1 MREGAT
7 FQIERYLGA
16 AMKIL
21 FLTSG
26 PRVPSTR
33 FRIIQYVPLLR
44 AAGHRC
50 TVAHSIPEKY
60 GHFATIGWR
69 LSQKLKRAVRRWHL
83 LRARVGRYDAVVIER
98 EIFNDGTFDMEQRFR
113 AVAPLLVLDVDD
125 AVFLNYPEK
134 FDRVCRM
141 CDLVLAGNRFLRER
155 IEPANP
161 NVVVVPTCIDAE
173 AYRTKAA
180 WPSPSGRPV
189 VGWMGT
195 TGNLQYLEVA
205 APALRRL
212 AATCQ
217 FELRLI
223 APGDAPI
230 AALDLEGV
238 NLRFLRWDPRT
249 EIEQLR
255 QFDIGLMPLRA
266 DQPWDKYKCGLKLI
280 QYMAVGIP
288 AVASPVGVNAE
299 IVVHGLNGYLAADT
313 AAWIGALKPL
323 LVDAGLRARIG
334 QAARARAENDF
345 SIQAWLPRLVDA
357 MEAALS
363 KKGQR
368 R

>member
-1 MREGAT
+1 
-7 FQIERYLGA
+7 
-16 AMKIL
+16 MKIL

-33 FRIIQYVPLLR
+33 FRVMQYVPLLR

-50 TVAHSIPEKY
+50 TVAHSVPEKY
-60 GHFATIGWR
+60 GQFRAVGWR
-69 LSQKLKRAVRRWHL
+69 LSQRLKRAFRRWHL
-83 LRARVGRYDAVVIER
+83 LRARLERYDVVVIER
-98 EIFNDGTFDMEQRFR
+98 EIFNDGTSDMEERFR

-125 AVFLNYPEK
+125 AVFLNHPDK
-134 FDRVCRM
+134 FDRICRM
-141 CDLVLAGNRFLRER
+141 CGMVLAGNRFLRER
-155 IEPANP
+155 IEPVNP

-173 AYRTKAA
+173 AYKRRDRSAGAA
-180 WPSPSGRPV
+180 GRPI

-212 AATCQ
+212 AAACD

-223 APGDAPI
+223 APGDEPI
-230 AALDLEGV
+230 AELDLEGV
-238 NLRFLRWDPRT
+238 NLRFVRWDPRT

-299 IVVHGLNGYLAADT
+299 IVTHGRDGYLAADT
-313 AAWIGALKPL
+313 AGWVEALRPL
-323 LVDAGLRARIG
+323 LDDADLRARVG
-334 QAARARAENDF
+334 NAARSRAEKDF
-345 SIQAWLPRLVDA
+345 SIQAWMPRLVETF
-357 MEAALS
+357 EAALT
-363 KKGQR
+363 KKTR
-368 R
+368 RS